1 MLGCIPWPGPLMS
14 QALLHK
20 GLGGMCGSTPSV
32 ETPQI
37 FDTGG
42 CNGTCPDQGGGHYG
56 YPARVGSH
64 PQGQNCER
72 GVGSTPPFHPHKF
85 PGAPSSI
92 SGPEDL
98 VMLQSP

>member
-37 FDTGG
+37 FDT
-42 CNGTCPDQGGGHYG
+42 CPDQGGGHYG

-64 PQGQNCER
+64 PQLGFTSYLCK
-72 GVGSTPPFHPHKF
+72 VLC
-85 PGAPSSI
+85 I
-92 SGPEDL
+92 GPL
-98 VMLQSP
+98 RLLWRILY